1 MIKNL
6 VLGILL
12 VMTLQYILNPKK
24 SVVIFG
30 MILAGVSLFMF
41 KVYHAD
47 TIPVM
52 VYKKL
57 EEKNSVQVVAENL

>member
-12 VMTLQYILNPKK
+12 VMTLQYFLNPKK
-24 SVVIFG
+24 SVFIFG
-30 MILAGVSLFMF
+30 LILTAVSLFMF

-57 EEKNSVQVVAENL
+57 EEKNPVQVVAENL

>member
-12 VMTLQYILNPKK
+12 VVTLQYFLNPMK
-24 SVVIFG
+24 SVFIFG
-30 MILAGVSLFMF
+30 LILAGVSLFMF

-57 EEKNSVQVVAENL
+57 EEQNSIQVVAENL